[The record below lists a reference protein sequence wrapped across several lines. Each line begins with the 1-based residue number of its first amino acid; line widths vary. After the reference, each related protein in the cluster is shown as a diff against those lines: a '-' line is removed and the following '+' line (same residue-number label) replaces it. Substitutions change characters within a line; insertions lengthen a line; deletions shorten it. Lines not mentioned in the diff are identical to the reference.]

1 MNTAKEKQV
10 IIIAGAN
17 GSGKTT
23 FAKKYLETVEEKYE
37 FLNADEFAKQMSP
50 EDPSKARI
58 AAGKKLIKLINSL
71 IHDGRNFVIE
81 STLSGSFLDKYIDLL
96 KENHYKVY
104 LTYIYLDSPSL
115 CIERIKSRVMLGG
128 HYIRDEDVIRRYSRS
143 LINFWNNYRLKSDY
157 FSLIVNNEYF
167 DFKQVAHGS
176 SDSLEI
182 INENLYDDFYKQL
195 LEIDNGI

>member
-10 IIIAGAN
+10 IIVAGAN

-58 AAGKKLIKLINSL
+58 AAGKKVVKSINSL

-128 HYIRDEDVIRRYSRS
+128 HYIPDEDVIRRYSRS

-167 DFKQVAHGS
+167 DFTVTVARAL
-176 SDSLEI
+176 D
-182 INENLYDDFYKQL
+182 NLTYLGNKKN
-195 LEIDNGI
+195 I

>member
-1 MNTAKEKQV
+1 
-10 IIIAGAN
+10 
-17 GSGKTT
+17 
-23 FAKKYLETVEEKYE
+23 
-37 FLNADEFAKQMSP
+37 
-50 EDPSKARI
+50 
-58 AAGKKLIKLINSL
+58 
-71 IHDGRNFVIE
+71 
-81 STLSGSFLDKYIDLL
+81 
-96 KENHYKVY
+96 
-104 LTYIYLDSPSL
+104 
-115 CIERIKSRVMLGG
+115 MLGG
-128 HYIRDEDVIRRYSRS
+128 HYIPDEDVIRRYSRS

>member
-1 MNTAKEKQV
+1 MSKAKEKQV
-10 IIIAGAN
+10 MIVARAN
-17 GSGKTT
+17 GSAKTT
-23 FAKKYLETVEEKYE
+23 
-37 FLNADEFAKQMSP
+37 FAKQMSP

-58 AAGKKLIKLINSL
+58 AAGKKVIKSINSL

-128 HYIRDEDVIRRYSRS
+128 HYIPDEDVIRRYSRS

-167 DFKQVAHGS
+167 DFKQVVNPPKHKTPKLP
-176 SDSLEI
+176 SLI
-182 INENLYDDFYKQL
+182 I
-195 LEIDNGI
+195 